1 MVQFL
6 LFFQINVGTLLA
18 NVVSLFQI
26 NVGTLLA
33 NVVTS
38 FNIIIVL
45 R

>member
-6 LFFQINVGTLLA
+6 LF
-18 NVVSLFQI
+18 FQI